1 MFWKKKYK
9 LPITQEDKEWV
20 ENNLVW
26 LRTELGEEHF
36 LGIKTI
42 TPTQYFYDRTW
53 DGTEEDANFNLIRTM
68 ELMVVEDLDVKLEF
82 YTDSPIEM
90 QDGGILS
97 SPADASGKWTSA
109 AGTYE
114 QNEKEKIVS
123 IETGQLK
130 NTIFL
135 ISTISH
141 EVAHIILLGENR
153 IEENDE
159 FLTDL
164 TAITYGFG
172 IFLGNSRFNYAN
184 DNTGWS
190 MNSQGYLPEQI
201 IAYAMA
207 WLSFQRN
214 ENTAYDKFLSSSMK
228 KYFTQSSEY
237 LENKEK

>member
-1 MFWKKKYK
+1 MFWKKIYK
-9 LPITQEDKEWV
+9 LPITQEDKEWID
-20 ENNLVW
+20 NDLAW
-26 LRTELGEEHF
+26 LRAELGEEHF

-42 TPTQYFYDRTW
+42 TPTRYFYDRTW
-53 DGTEEDANFNLIRTM
+53 DGTEEDAHFILARTM
-68 ELMVVEDLDVKLEF
+68 ELMDVEGSDVKLEF

-97 SPADASGKWTSA
+97 SPADITGKWTSA

-114 QNEKEKIVS
+114 QNEKEKIIS
-123 IETGQLK
+123 IETSQLK
-130 NTIFL
+130 NTISL
-135 ISTISH
+135 ISTIAH

-184 DNTGWS
+184 NNSGWS

-201 IAYAMA
+201 ISYAMA
-207 WLSFQRN
+207 WLSYQRN
-214 ENTAYDKFLSSSMK
+214 ENTAYDKFLSDSMK
-228 KYFTQSSEY
+228 KYFTKSIEY
-237 LENKEK
+237 LNNLEK

>member
-1 MFWKKKYK
+1 MFWKKRNK
-9 LPITQEDKEWV
+9 LPITLEDKEWV
-20 ENNLVW
+20 DADLNW
-26 LRTELGEEHF
+26 LRAELSEEHF
-36 LGIKTI
+36 LGIRTI
-42 TPTQYFYDRTW
+42 TPTRYFYDRTW
-53 DGTEEDANFNLIRTM
+53 DGTEEDAHFILTRTL
-68 ELMVVEDLDVKLEF
+68 ELMVVEDPEVKLEF

-90 QDGGILS
+90 QDGGTLS
-97 SPADASGKWTSA
+97 SPADISGKWESA

-114 QNEKEKIVS
+114 QNEREKIIS

-130 NTIFL
+130 NTISL
-135 ISTISH
+135 VSTIAH

-153 IEENDE
+153 IDENDE
-159 FLTDL
+159 YLTDL

-184 DNTGWS
+184 NNSGWS

-214 ENTAYDKFLSSSMK
+214 ENTAYDNFLSSSMK
-228 KYFTQSSEY
+228 KYFTQSLEY
-237 LENKEK
+237 LENMEK